1 MNALGGIPFR
11 QTKAAFLMN
20 PPPEVQQNDRPLSGR
35 IVDGTHIFPVRVHWE
50 DTDAGGIVYH
60 ASHLRFIERGRSE
73 MLRVLGLD
81 QTALKRTHGINYVV
95 ARIEIDY
102 QAPGLFDMALQVLTT
117 VVRLG
122 AARLELNQVI
132 VCGEDVLATAFVRC
146 AGIGSDGK
154 PRAAPEVVR
163 NAFAPMLK

>member
-1 MNALGGIPFR
+1 MGMPVSASPDD
-11 QTKAAFLMN
+11 
-20 PPPEVQQNDRPLSGR
+20 EPLSGR
-35 IVDGTHIFPVRVHWE
+35 IESGVHILPVRVHWE

-60 ASHLRFIERGRSE
+60 ASHLRFMERGRSE

-81 QTALKRTHGINYVV
+81 QTELRDVHGINYVV

-102 QAPGLFDMALQVLTT
+102 RAPGLFDMALRVLTS

-122 AARLELNQVI
+122 QARLELRQVI
-132 VCGEDVLATAFVRC
+132 TQRERVLAEAFVRC

-154 PRAAPEVVR
+154 PKPAPESVR
-163 NAFAPMLK
+163 TLFAPMLK